1 MIEPRWLFPAL
12 TAALVTGIILGSQ
25 LWLLLLL
32 IYLLYRVW
40 TLHDGSTFRY
50 VLLAALVTGMFCS
63 RALYNS
69 YQKPLHSPQPIERTF
84 KTMPD
89 QISINGNLVQMQGV
103 ELASGEREL
112 ITLRLHSSQ
121 EKAALIHN
129 QTMLIWR
136 IKGQKEPIIEPTN
149 FGQFDY
155 QKYQWRHH
163 VYNEVRTDD
172 WQVDSQKPR
181 TLIEGCHCLRAAL
194 HQYFQTLP
202 APLSEYCD
210 SLIIGLNTFETA
222 RLLSSVKKLGVI
234 HLFCISG
241 MHVVLLIAIL
251 RGLLI
256 RLRLNIETID
266 WLLIALLPF
275 YLIIGGG
282 AASLIRASIM
292 AEVRLLSH
300 RLRFSRVDAW
310 SISLVIGILLD
321 PYVLLTLGGQLSYLM
336 SLLMPL
342 SLRNVSDLKR
352 AFWLN
357 LVSLPSLFHYIYEV
371 HLLSTLVS
379 WLLIPLFG
387 TVLFPLTLLAAL
399 TASWLPLLAYSF
411 NQMLKL
417 LHRILDQLAAGP
429 GMLVFGQ
436 LSSPGAII
444 ILLLTLWLLAE
455 PAKKSSWYILAAAYC
470 VAFLSIHLAPAGE
483 VTFVDI
489 GQGDCAIVRTPFNRQ
504 VVMIDTGGRL
514 QYRLPQWAKSQTTS
528 DMAAR
533 TSISYLKSRG
543 ITRLDAICLSHSD
556 ADHIGYLPTVLKSM
570 HVKEVLVPSGMERN
584 PKFKRLVSQ
593 PLKVI
598 PVRADH
604 QPNDLPLKVLHPF
617 KSGTGK
623 NEDSM
628 VLAGRFGSLDFV
640 FTGDLDRKG
649 ERAVIDRYS
658 QLRADVLKLSHHG
671 SRTGSDPK
679 FLSRL
684 QPRYGIISAGRFN
697 RYGHP
702 NSVTIKNLRRLGITP
717 VSTQQYGMISYC
729 YYQNQGYWKTRLK
742 GDELKWMLPPYA
754 NS

>member
-1 MIEPRWLFPAL
+1 MIEPQWLFPAL

-266 WLLIALLPF
+266 WLLIFLLPF
-275 YLIIGGG
+275 YLIVGGG

-300 RLRFSRVDAW
+300 RLHFSGIDAW
-310 SISLVIGILLD
+310 SISLLIGIMLD

-342 SLRNVSDLKR
+342 SLKDVSDLKR

-357 LVSLPSLFHYIYEV
+357 LVSLPSLFHYVYEV

-387 TVLFPLTLLAAL
+387 TILFPLTLIAAL
-399 TASWLPLLAYSF
+399 TANWLPLLAYRF
-411 NQMLKL
+411 NQMLRL
-417 LHRILDQLAAGP
+417 LHHFFDQLAAGP

-543 ITRLDAICLSHSD
+543 ITRLDAVCLSHSD